1 MFEDTLI
8 KVPVKNHA
16 VLWNHPNPKA
26 EQSRRIGLQSWW
38 WHLAGILASNHSS
51 HSTLPSPFPLK
62 TQWPHGYPR
71 CVRPVPTPARP
82 HGPDPRKPPCRIKW
96 DPTLA
101 ASFGSIPS
109 REKKEKRVVNTEHVK
124 DDKIANTSGGSER
137 YFAAR
142 YCDEHEFLTLPVLSP
157 LIVLDNFASPLCRI
171 YDSWFSATPSQHYCV
186 IVIYPI
192 MDTVLTICNHFASQL
207 PAAKNKHRFG
217 VTSGIHFFGSRSF
230 RASNFS
236 STEMSCPNTQSN
248 DSNDPNSFNFWSFRK
263 PGMYSHRC
271 KIYKASSGSNGI
283 SHVVHDQ
290 MPTVT
295 QQPTTG
301 PHSLC
306 PRVVAECIQ
315 PPLPAHE
322 VPGQNTSRFS
332 GINGSTA
339 RAKVYNSYRTCMPAS
354 NYPPGRCQ
362 RT

>member
-1 MFEDTLI
+1 M
-8 KVPVKNHA
+8 V
-16 VLWNHPNPKA
+16 
-26 EQSRRIGLQSWW
+26 QC
-38 WHLAGILASNHSS
+38 HS
-51 HSTLPSPFPLK
+51 
-62 TQWPHGYPR
+62 
-71 CVRPVPTPARP
+71 
-82 HGPDPRKPPCRIKW
+82 I
-96 DPTLA
+96 PTLLCDRD
-101 ASFGSIPS
+101 IPY
-109 REKKEKRVVNTEHVK
+109 NTYL
-124 DDKIANTSGGSER
+124 R
-137 YFAAR
+137 
-142 YCDEHEFLTLPVLSP
+142 
-157 LIVLDNFASPLCRI
+157 
-171 YDSWFSATPSQHYCV
+171 
-186 IVIYPI
+186 
-192 MDTVLTICNHFASQL
+192 TICNHFASQL
-207 PAAKNKHRFG
+207 PAAKHKHRFG
-217 VTSGIHFFGSRSF
+217 VTSGIHCFGSRSF

-248 DSNDPNSFNFWSFRK
+248 DSNDPNSFNSWSFRK

-354 NYPPGRCQ
+354 NYRKERCQ